1 MSRKWSVMERSL
13 HINLLEL
20 SVVENA
26 IQRQRQI
33 QTYLKTIQQ
42 WSPTSIAREE
52 TICSHVGNDMD
63 DSTLMSLLGCNSF
76 EKHTF
81 LGKNVIANQ
90 LSIGRQIQKMTELSL
105 NQDEIQRLF
114 RVYSTLNID
123 LLATK
128 ENENYQSFVLHSK
141 II

>member
-1 MSRKWSVMERSL
+1 MEQSL

-26 IQRQRQI
+26 TQRQRQI
-33 QTYLKTIQQ
+33 QTYLIVDRQFNSGLLHL
-42 WSPTSIAREE
+42 SPGRKKSAVMCVMTWMFY
-52 TICSHVGNDMD
+52 TDFTFGVY
-63 DSTLMSLLGCNSF
+63 SF

-90 LSIGRQIQKMTELSL
+90 LSRGRQIPKMTELSL
-105 NQDEIQRLF
+105 NQDVVQQLF
-114 RVYSTLNID
+114 RVYSTPNID
-123 LLATK
+123 LFATK